1 MSYRVL
7 VVDDSKLARMAM
19 AKALNALHPD
29 WNRIEASNG
38 DEALALAKQFAVDMA
53 LLDFNMPAKDGL
65 TLAAEL
71 RKLSPG
77 MPLAVISA
85 NSQEEV
91 IRRAQAL
98 GATFLSKPVSEGP
111 LKDFL
116 IAAARQLETI
126 SK

>member
-19 AKALNALHPD
+19 AKALNAIHPD
-29 WNRIEASNG
+29 WNRVEATSA
-38 DEALALAKQFAVDMA
+38 DEALALAKQSAVDMA

-71 RKLSPG
+71 RKLSPH
-77 MPLAVISA
+77 MPIALISA

-91 IRRAQAL
+91 VRKAHAL
-98 GATFLSKPVSEGP
+98 GATFLPKPVSEDL
-111 LKDFL
+111 LKGFL
-116 IAAARQLETI
+116 ITAARQIETF